1 MSQPSDTP
9 LSNIEGR
16 TFHIT
21 HPFHPLF
28 GKALELVTLRH
39 NWGSAQVYY
48 HDVAGRL
55 RQLPLAWTS
64 LSTEDPVVVTGAGR
78 SPFKLADLL
87 ELAHLLAQLRANDP
101 GPLPQNQQDPVAVGG
116 VK

>member
-1 MSQPSDTP
+1 LSQPSDTP

-48 HDVAGRL
+48 HDEAGRL
-55 RQLPLAWTS
+55 RQLPLTWTS
-64 LSTEDPVVVTGAGR
+64 MSAEDPVVVTGAGH

-87 ELAHLLAQLRANDP
+87 ELAHYLAQFQA
-101 GPLPQNQQDPVAVGG
+101 AT
-116 VK
+116 

>member
-1 MSQPSDTP
+1 
-9 LSNIEGR
+9 L
-16 TFHIT
+16 
-21 HPFHPLF
+21 

-48 HDVAGRL
+48 HDEAGRL
-55 RQLPLAWTS
+55 RQLPVAWTS
-64 LSTEDPVVVTGAGR
+64 LSTEDPVIVIGAGH

-87 ELAHLLAQLRANDP
+87 ELAHLLAQIQANDSNRQ
-101 GPLPQNQQDPVAVGG
+101 PQNQQDPVTKGG